1 MAITVQL
8 PENAVEVSSAYMWR
22 NTNGIFVAIYK
33 PQAVHDRDTAL
44 ECIAHTVALN
54 DDVMPELLLI
64 DLTDI
69 RSMSRDARE
78 EYKTSSADENVKA
91 IALVTES
98 VVGRMIANF
107 FLSFNK
113 AKAPIKLFNNYNAAE
128 KWLLTKK

>member
-8 PENAVEVSSAYMWR
+8 PDNAVEVSSAYMWR
-22 NTNGIFVAIYK
+22 NTNEIFVVIYK

-44 ECIAHTVALN
+44 RCIADTIELN
-54 DDVMPELLLI
+54 DNSMPDLLLI

-69 RSMSRDARE
+69 RSMNRDARE
-78 EYKTSSADENVKA
+78 EYKAASAVENVKA